1 MATQKNI
8 FKVAVL
14 SDSMAISNSDLKNN
28 PTSFIHGNNLQH
40 AKPSAPYKVSEL
52 FREHGYT
59 STVFNYFSQWKQQ
72 DIIDTLVEYSEGYPL
87 LIAYSVTLNNGDM
100 YLQKLEKFTD
110 LIKKYI
116 PGTVTI
122 LGGIRNFEN
131 TDRYKKIGDILYIG
145 RSMPLL
151 MKDIHNRIFENYIG
165 KKFDA
170 IEVTYPNNENL
181 MDTPVIHK
189 FYSDDSW
196 LPHDVPIFET
206 GIGCKFNCTFCNY
219 DFRNVKNPK
228 ITAIDSLVKF
238 FNEANSYGIT
248 NFYSADDTINE
259 TDEKID
265 TIHQAVKELDF
276 TPNIASFARQD
287 VLYKR
292 PDRIEKMSEAGLTSL
307 FFGIETVNFKAN
319 KMIRKGSSPERIIET
334 LTQIKSHNPNFFLF
348 SGMIIGL
355 THDSESSIRHYNDLL
370 LSERLLDGIG
380 YMPLRIMED
389 ETMWDWQSLIDKNP
403 SKYGYTIHE
412 GHSKKRA
419 FRSSSNAFWSN
430 DWTDYSGAIQL
441 RDDLFHHNL
450 KRFGY
455 SSMIGNWSYT
465 CLKALG
471 VVDDVPTWHEK
482 FRDNIGFKP
491 EHTLMNSPVDKAIQ
505 TYIEVKRN
513 G

>member
-1 MATQKNI
+1 
-8 FKVAVL
+8 
-14 SDSMAISNSDLKNN
+14 
-28 PTSFIHGNNLQH
+28 
-40 AKPSAPYKVSEL
+40 
-52 FREHGYT
+52 
-59 STVFNYFSQWKQQ
+59 
-72 DIIDTLVEYSEGYPL
+72 
-87 LIAYSVTLNNGDM
+87 
-100 YLQKLEKFTD
+100 
-110 LIKKYI
+110 
-116 PGTVTI
+116 
-122 LGGIRNFEN
+122 
-131 TDRYKKIGDILYIG
+131 
-145 RSMPLL
+145 
-151 MKDIHNRIFENYIG
+151 
-165 KKFDA
+165 
-170 IEVTYPNNENL
+170 
-181 MDTPVIHK
+181 
-189 FYSDDSW
+189 
-196 LPHDVPIFET
+196 
-206 GIGCKFNCTFCNY
+206 
-219 DFRNVKNPK
+219 
-228 ITAIDSLVKF
+228 
-238 FNEANSYGIT
+238 
-248 NFYSADDTINE
+248 
-259 TDEKID
+259 
-265 TIHQAVKELDF
+265 
-276 TPNIASFARQD
+276 
-287 VLYKR
+287 
-292 PDRIEKMSEAGLTSL
+292 MSEAGLTSL

>member
-1 MATQKNI
+1 MSNK

-52 FREHGYT
+52 FREHGYA
-59 STVFNYFSQWKQQ
+59 STVFNYLSQWNQQ
-72 DIIDTLVEYSEGYPL
+72 DIIDTLVKYSEGYPL
-87 LIAYSVTLNNGDM
+87 LIAFSLTLNNGDR
-100 YLQKLEKFTD
+100 YLQKLQAFT
-110 LIKKYI
+110 LLLKEHI
-116 PGTVTI
+116 PGSIII

-131 TDRYKKIGDILYIG
+131 TERYKSIGDFLYIG

-151 MKDIHNRIFENYIG
+151 MRDIHNRVFEDYVG
-165 KKFDA
+165 KKFDS
-170 IEVTYPNNENL
+170 IEVTYPNKENL

-189 FYSDDSW
+189 FYNDDSW

-238 FNEANSYGIT
+238 FNEANSHGIT
-248 NFYSADDTINE
+248 HFYSADDTINE

-287 VLYKR
+287 VLYNR

-307 FFGIETVNFKAN
+307 FFGIETVNSKAN

-334 LTQIKSHNPNFFLF
+334 LTQIKTHNPNFFLF

-355 THDSESSIRHYNDLL
+355 THDSESSIRHYNDVL
-370 LSERLLDGIG
+370 LSEKLLDGIG

-389 ETMWDWQSLIDKNP
+389 ETMWDWQSLIDKDP
-403 SKYGYTIHE
+403 KKYGYTIHE
-412 GHSKKRA
+412 GLSKQRK
-419 FRSSSNAFWSN
+419 FRSSSTAFWSN

-441 RDDLFHHNL
+441 RDDLFEHNL
-450 KRFGY
+450 QRFGY

-471 VVDDVPTWHEK
+471 VVHDVPTWHEK

-505 TYIEVKRN
+505 TYIKAKKNEYS
-513 G
+513 